1 MATAQ
6 TMIGTSLCR
15 RCAARVELTDRFC
28 RHCGRST
35 AHEDEDVVAP
45 FPTAPAWTEPGPV
58 QVRWSDRRWF
68 VLVMLFFVLGPL
80 ALPML
85 WSSRSFTA
93 VSKTVLTALGLG
105 TTVLVLFAGMLPL
118 EHLLAPL
125 RHTIPNSSALFGP

>member
-1 MATAQ
+1 LA
-6 TMIGTSLCR
+6 
-15 RCAARVELTDRFC
+15 DRFC

-35 AHEDEDVVAP
+35 AHEDDDAAP
-45 FPTAPAWTEPGPV
+45 LPIESPPWTEPRPV

-85 WSSRSFTA
+85 WSSRSFTP

-105 TTVLVLFAGMLPL
+105 TTLLVLFAGMLPID
-118 EHLLAPL
+118 HLLAPL
-125 RHTIPNSSALFGP
+125 RHTIPHSSAVFGP